1 MRLSLRVFIAIIGL
15 LIVLGTLGTIK
26 GLQIKSMVAYS
37 ENFVPPPQ
45 TVTVA
50 EVTSTAWETSIRAV
64 GSLKAVQGVMV
75 SAELPGKVMRIAFE
89 PGIRVKAGQ
98 LLVQQDISAETAELK
113 SAESEAALAR
123 KNLKRSQDLVEQKV
137 VPTANL
143 DDNQARYEQAAA
155 RVDLIR
161 AAIDKKTI
169 KAPFSGKLGIR
180 QVNLGEYLDSGQH
193 IVSLQSL
200 NPIFV
205 NFQLPQREFARL
217 STGLKVRVIA
227 DALHDETIEGKITAV
242 NPEVNRQTRNI
253 EVQATISNPDE
264 RLRPGMYATV
274 EVVLP
279 AQDTVLTIPATSVRY
294 APYSDSVFLVEPGGE
309 DKDPKQMVLRQ
320 QFVRLGDKRGDFVVV
335 RDGLDEGQQVVT
347 TGVFKLRNGQ
357 PVVIDNQLAPEFET
371 APRPADA

>member
-1 MRLSLRVFIAIIGL
+1 MRLSLRVFITVIGL

-26 GLQIKSMVAYS
+26 GLQIKSMMAYS

-50 EVTSTAWETSIRAV
+50 SVTSSPWETSLRAV
-64 GSLKAVQGVMV
+64 GSLQAVQGVMV
-75 SAELPGKVMRIAFE
+75 SAELPGKITQIAFK
-89 PGIRVKAGQ
+89 PGTHVKAGQ
-98 LLVQQDISAETAELK
+98 LLVQQDISAETAELQ
-113 SAESEAALAR
+113 SAESQAALAR
-123 KNLKRSQDLVEQKV
+123 KNLKRSQDLVKQKV

-143 DDNQARYEQAAA
+143 DDNQATYEQAAA

-169 KAPFSGKLGIR
+169 RAPFPGKLGIR
-180 QVNLGEYLDSGQH
+180 QVNLGEYMDSGQH

-217 STGLKVRVIA
+217 SLGLKVRVIA

-279 AQDTVLTIPATSVRY
+279 AEDTVLTIPATSVRY
-294 APYSDSVFLVEPGGE
+294 APYSDSVFLVEPAGE
-309 DKDPKQMVLRQ
+309 NSDPKQLMLRQ
-320 QFVRLGDKRGDFVVV
+320 QFVRLGEKRGDFVVV
-335 RDGLDEGQQVVT
+335 REGLDEGQQVVT

-357 PVVIDNQLAPEFET
+357 PVVIDNQLAPEFER

>member
-1 MRLSLRVFIAIIGL
+1 MRLSTRILIAIFGL
-15 LIVLGTLGTIK
+15 LIVLGGLGTIK
-26 GLQIKSMVAYS
+26 GLQIKSMIAHG
-37 ENFVPPPQ
+37 ENFAPPPQ

-50 EVTSTAWETSIRAV
+50 PVTSSPWETSLRAV
-64 GSLKAVQGVMV
+64 GSLEAVQGVMV
-75 SAELPGKVMRIAFE
+75 SAELPGKVIKIAFK
-89 PGIRVKAGQ
+89 PGTHITAGQ
-98 LLVQQDISAETAELK
+98 LLVQQDISAETAELQY
-113 SAESEAALAR
+113 AESEAALAR
-123 KNLKRSQDLVEQKV
+123 KNLKRSQDLVKQKV

-169 KAPFSGKLGIR
+169 KAPFSGRLGIR
-180 QVNLGEYLDSGQH
+180 QVNLGEYLDSGQP

-200 NPIFV
+200 DPIFV

-217 STGLKVRVIA
+217 SPGLSVRVRTE
-227 DALHDETIEGKITAV
+227 ALHDRPIDGKITAI
-242 NPEVNRQTRNI
+242 NPEINSSTRNI
-253 EVQATISNPDE
+253 EIQATISNPEE
-264 RLRPGMYATV
+264 RLRPGMYATA

-279 AQDTVLTIPATSVRY
+279 SQDSPLTIPATSVHY
-294 APYSDSVFLVEPGGE
+294 APYSDSVFLVEPAGDGNE
-309 DKDPKQMVLRQ
+309 PEQLVLRQ
-320 QFVRLGDKRGDFVVV
+320 QFVRLGEKRGDFVVV

-357 PVVIDNQLAPEFET
+357 PVVIDNQLAPEFEK